1 MRADPTSTPY
11 RVKKV
16 MRICLAS
23 LLAAAAL
30 AAGAS
35 TALAATAT
43 GTFNSQIAITSQCL
57 VVTTNTLDFGTAGV
71 IAANIDTTANFDI
84 QCTNGTTYT
93 LSLDA
98 GSGTGTTTTRTME
111 NGAEDVAYIMTKDAA
126 RTLNWGDTGAEIMTG
141 LSGNGS
147 AQTYTVYGRVA
158 AQATPTGG
166 LTYTDLVT
174 ITVTYP

>member
-1 MRADPTSTPY
+1 
-11 RVKKV
+11 

-23 LLAAAAL
+23 FLAAAAL

-57 VVTTNTLDFGTAGV
+57 VVATNTLDFGSAGV
-71 IAANIDTTANFDI
+71 ISANIDTSANFDI

-126 RTLNWGDTGAEIMTG
+126 YAQNWGNAGAEIMGGLTG
-141 LSGNGS
+141 TGAS
-147 AQTYTVYGRVA
+147 QTYTVYGRVA
-158 AQATPTGG
+158 PQTTPTAG

-174 ITVTYP
+174 VTVTYP